1 MTDVFKVKKTRD
13 SQSLV
18 KSKEHM
24 GTLDSLHQN
33 YIEELRI
40 NTSNSKIDELT
51 KDILVV
57 ESQLENLSN
66 DIFDFDTVFKRSL
79 LEKQLKELKDTHEK
93 TKDNK
98 FITQYYIDN
107 ADIML
112 DYYTQTKK
120 NTSSLSSVVPIGS
133 LTTFDKLFHKIE
145 SCFINFKDKQK
156 LTTPQIT
163 IFSPISKCLLAVC
176 PITSSHKLAEIPVPG
191 RRTVMF

>member
-33 YIEELRI
+33 YIEELRV
-40 NTSNSKIDELT
+40 NTSNSKIDELK
-51 KDILVV
+51 KDISDV
-57 ESQLENLSN
+57 EAQLENLSD

-79 LEKQLKELKDTHEK
+79 LEKQLKELQDTYEK

-133 LTTFDKLFHKIE
+133 LTTFDKLFQKIE
-145 SCFINFKDKQK
+145 SSDVPTKKK
-156 LTTPQIT
+156 
-163 IFSPISKCLLAVC
+163 IFY
-176 PITSSHKLAEIPVPG
+176 
-191 RRTVMF
+191 